1 MFQSQVQFP
10 VTLTVVADV
19 PDTEVY
25 HMWVAPQACEVVS
38 LYGSIGASIAHGEG
52 TGLLITLLN
61 GGTAGTATAAIGSI
75 GAGTAESWTA
85 DTRKTGTLGAAT
97 LAAGEVLCVKYDET
111 AAQNVVWMHVTANV
125 RYGTS

>member
-10 VTLTVVADV
+10 VNLTVVADV
-19 PDTEVY
+19 PDNEVY
-25 HMWVAPQACEVVS
+25 HMWVAPAACEVIS

-52 TGLLITLLN
+52 TGLILTLLN
-61 GGTAGTATAAIGSI
+61 GGTAGTSTTAIGSI
-75 GAGTAESWTA
+75 GAGTTESWTA
-85 DTRKTGTLGAAT
+85 DTIKTGTLGAAT

-111 AAQNVVWMHVTANV
+111 AAQNVVWMHVSANI